1 MLTFIVYIF
10 NKGDTIDQ
18 MDAIELRFKSNYF
31 DKILLSLILHELDEE
46 LATKVIMEAKRVL
59 KDNGEIIILH

>member
-18 MDAIELRFKSNYF
+18 MDATELRFKSNYF

>member
-18 MDAIELRFKSNYF
+18 MDAIELRFKSNSF